1 MVAHQTSAHI
11 VALFSGFR
19 NVSKVCLLFRSAG
32 LCTIFVAEEVR
43 LFWSLT
49 NVHRHPYV
57 TYCDSMVI
65 VVQEGSLGKSAHTIP
80 FSCLPHV
87 QCHICKAAQIVG
99 AIHDWAVA
107 SQCDGVRRH

>member
-11 VALFSGFR
+11 VASFSGFR
-19 NVSKVCLLFRSAG
+19 NGSKACLLLRSAG

-49 NVHRHPYV
+49 NVHRLPYV

-65 VVQEGSLGKSAHTIP
+65 IVPEGSLGKFAHTI
-80 FSCLPHV
+80 L
-87 QCHICKAAQIVG
+87 K
-99 AIHDWAVA
+99 VA
-107 SQCDGVRRH
+107 